1 MARIFC
7 ALPVYKALHP
17 ACKKSIERLE
27 NESNHQFAIKM
38 AFGEPIIDVA
48 RQYLFGRFL
57 QLHRHLNFDLFWQ
70 LDSDVWFDP
79 TAIDR
84 IVNLDLD
91 CVSGMY
97 SFKGGL
103 NKGKPVNN
111 FVKGAEPDSR
121 GLVRCTRLPGGF
133 LFIKPKVLLNMCKAN
148 PMMRYKIPSGYDKD
162 DLTFCH
168 SYAFWSGIIRPHPD
182 EPGEKV
188 YFPEDFAFS
197 TRIRE
202 SGVKLYADSTIQL
215 RHCFGQEFAELPF
228 A

>member
-7 ALPVYKALHP
+7 ALPIYKAIHP
-17 ACKKSIERLE
+17 ACKKSLERLE
-27 NESNHQFAIKM
+27 AETSHQFAIRM
-38 AFGEPIIDVA
+38 AVGEPIIDVA

-57 QLHRHLNFDLFWQ
+57 QLHRQFKFDYFWQ
-70 LDSDVWFDP
+70 LDSDIWFDP
-79 TAIDR
+79 SAIDR
-84 IVNLDLD
+84 IVSLDLD

-97 SFKGGL
+97 AFKGGPH
-103 NKGKPVNN
+103 KGMPVTN
-111 FVKGAEPDSR
+111 FVKGAEPDER
-121 GLVRCTRLPGGF
+121 GLIRCTRLPGGF

-148 PMMRYKIPSGYDKD
+148 PGMRYMIPASYDLD
-162 DLTFCH
+162 DPTPCH
-168 SYAFWSGIIRPHPD
+168 SFAFWSGIIRPHPD

-202 SGVKLYADSTIQL
+202 SGVKLYADITIQL
-215 RHCFGQEFAELPF
+215 RHCFGQDFVELPF